1 MAERVV
7 CYHDGMPLQSC
18 ISPLTLTVGNDLGN
32 GTQHTL
38 LVSFMD
44 VCGNER
50 NSSFTYSSAG
60 IVSIPDIDYAVPV
73 MYESDNTTVL
83 PRNSAALMRALPGQ
97 ALAWAVVTMIL
108 ALQI

>member
-1 MAERVV
+1 
-7 CYHDGMPLQSC
+7 
-18 ISPLTLTVGNDLGN
+18 
-32 GTQHTL
+32 
-38 LVSFMD
+38 
-44 VCGNER
+44 
-50 NSSFTYSSAG
+50 
-60 IVSIPDIDYAVPV
+60 